1 MASEKSRLG
10 NILIGVVIGLVLASS
25 LPVGAGDVE
34 TPERGSALT
43 RRVARLERKV
53 SGLRADTGTL
63 ESKASQLATSGAYL
77 GKIDGDQINI
87 PFSCAESPAVWGYGL
102 IQQGLDC

>member
-1 MASEKSRLG
+1 MTGQKSRLG
-10 NILIGVVIGLVLASS
+10 NILIGVVIGLTLSSS
-25 LPVGAGDVE
+25 LPVAAGDVE

-63 ESKASQLATSGAYL
+63 ESKESQLATSGAYL

-87 PFSCAESPAVWGYGL
+87 PLLCNGQPATWSTFS
-102 IQQGLDC
+102 IDGLDC